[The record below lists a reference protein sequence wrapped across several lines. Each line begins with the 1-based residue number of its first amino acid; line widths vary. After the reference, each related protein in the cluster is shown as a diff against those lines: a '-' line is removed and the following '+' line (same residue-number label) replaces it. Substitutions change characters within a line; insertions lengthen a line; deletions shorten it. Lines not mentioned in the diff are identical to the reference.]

1 MKTIYAVKSYTFSNW
16 NVYKWFDSEES
27 ANNAYQALCAKDPEN
42 SCFYKLD
49 SIFDDAMGNNFRFF
63 NISASNKGE

>member
-1 MKTIYAVKSYTFSNW
+1 MKTIHAVKSYTFSSW
-16 NVYKWFDSEES
+16 NVYKWFDSKES

-42 SCFYKLD
+42 ACFYKLD
-49 SIFDDAMGNNFRFF
+49 SIVDDAMGNNFRFF